1 MGLRAAVRNIA
12 AGAKTGETG
21 AERSEAA
28 VETGRAGSR
37 GAPRGITRST
47 GEYLAPGTVPSHSLT
62 ESSMSGILRY
72 CLFSVT
78 FANNEPT
85 CILFTQLFSTKNKE
99 EKDLQI
105 LGCASPWL

>member
-12 AGAKTGETG
+12 AGAKTGATG

-47 GEYLAPGTVPSHSLT
+47 GEYLAPSTVPRAT
-62 ESSMSGILRY
+62 Y
-72 CLFSVT
+72 
-78 FANNEPT
+78 
-85 CILFTQLFSTKNKE
+85 
-99 EKDLQI
+99 
-105 LGCASPWL
+105 